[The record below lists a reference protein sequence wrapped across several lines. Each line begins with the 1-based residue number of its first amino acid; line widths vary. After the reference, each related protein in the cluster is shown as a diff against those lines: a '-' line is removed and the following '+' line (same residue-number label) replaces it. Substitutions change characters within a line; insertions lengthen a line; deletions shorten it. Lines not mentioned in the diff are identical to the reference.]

1 MKIEEDTSK
10 DVETIHTSEAVNF
23 LAIAGNNPLRG
34 FPFEEKPSAV
44 KSSEE
49 SWDVIYDGLNQNQP
63 LNIVGM
69 QNVLIRNSTFNNVKS
84 GDAIHIK
91 DSDNVHI
98 ENVKINNTVNNDAI
112 DIRHSDNV
120 HINNVVVNKVSGESN
135 LNGVRILQS
144 KNVIVEDSE
153 FSRIFSPRHSAGIS
167 IRVTNPDKL
176 SANITIDKNYIHNTY
191 GNGIV
196 SAGSSNPPNP
206 YVHDNPVPRIKNNE

>member
-1 MKIEEDTSK
+1 MNSDRVNIKIEEDTSK
-10 DVETIHTSEAVNF
+10 DPEVDHSNEAVNF
-23 LAIAGNNPLRG
+23 LAISGENFLRG
-34 FPFEEKPSAV
+34 VPFEKKPL
-44 KSSEE
+44 KE

-84 GDAIHIK
+84 GDAILIK

-120 HINNVVVNKVSGESN
+120 DIDNVVVNKVSGKSA
-135 LNGVRILQS
+135 LNGVKIWQS
-144 KNVIVEDSE
+144 TNVIVEDST
-153 FSRIFSPRHSAGIS
+153 FSKIYSPGHSGGIK
-167 IRVTNPDKL
+167 ITPGKL
-176 SANITIDKNYIHNTY
+176 SADITLNNNHIYNTY

-196 SAGSSNPPNP
+196 SGGNSNPPNP
-206 YVHDNPVPRIKNNE
+206 YVHDNPVPPRIKNNE